1 MTTHYN
7 TGYPRAA
14 CGRRTAKSTTIKS
27 KVTCIACR
35 RTVAYFKKP

>member
-14 CGRRTAKSTTIKS
+14 CGRRTDNLTKNKL
-27 KVTCIACR
+27 KVTCISCR
-35 RTVAYFKKP
+35 RTWIYHKP